1 MSNGIK
7 NRVGQYLH
15 ADGALRKRKIGSK
28 LYLVGIAGAYDA
40 MGLIGSEHNGIFIL
54 NDTDKRVVADR
65 DCEESS
71 GYNGPSQRQWDS
83 LKVLMQSSD
92 KQFIELVKAMPRFR
106 GESTL

>member
-7 NRVGQYLH
+7 NRVGQYRY
-15 ADGALRKRKIGSK
+15 ADSALRKRKIGGK

-40 MGLIGSEHNGIFIL
+40 FGLIGPEHNGIFIL
-54 NDTDKRVVADR
+54 NDTDKCVVADQG
-65 DCEESS
+65 CIESS

-92 KQFIELVKAMPRFR
+92 KQFIELVKAMPRYR
-106 GESTL
+106 GAM